1 MVKCGIIKLELKGR
15 VYMDKQKLIALYKL
29 LNNLMDV
36 SDPDGGETEAIACT
50 MQKVKEIL
58 LNRYDM
64 FISIG

>member
-1 MVKCGIIKLELKGR
+1 
-15 VYMDKQKLIALYKL
+15 MDKQKLIELYKL

-36 SDPDGGETEAIACT
+36 SDPDNGETEVIACT
-50 MQKVKEIL
+50 MQMVKDIL